1 MKILWRF
8 FCPLRAGIG
17 VAVLSPSPPT
27 HNPAFFPLGQTDA
40 SENFLQKFGFSQGG
54 GLFFQ
59 WFHPWPKIFPCK
71 NYQNLIDLFH
81 SGINQSF
88 D

>member
-8 FCPLRAGIG
+8 FFLTRADWPWGIG
-17 VAVLSPSPPT
+17 VI
-27 HNPAFFPLGQTDA
+27 PLDYGHGRVFLLYGRTIA

-71 NYQNLIDLFH
+71 TIKK
-81 SGINQSF
+81 
-88 D
+88 